1 MLNRLS
7 FVFLKER
14 FINGIFCVVVLIW
27 FMLSNAHIKV
37 KSHQSNTSKYLGR
50 LLNLN
55 IRGSDKN

>member
-27 FMLSNAHIKV
+27 FMLLNVYIKV
-37 KSHQSNTSKYLGR
+37 KIILIKY
-50 LLNLN
+50 
-55 IRGSDKN
+55 